1 MKGILLPAVSS
12 VDKEVTAPVHG
23 STDTC
28 WSSPFAVFPSSFLIS
43 SKVNS
48 FQLIEQCTTQILPV
62 EPGAENFL
70 NMLVL

>member
-1 MKGILLPAVSS
+1 MLPAVSS
-12 VDKEVTAPVHG
+12 VDREVIYSSSWP
-23 STDTC
+23 TDIC
-28 WSSPFAVFPSSFLIS
+28 WSSAFAVFLSSFLIS

-48 FQLIEQCTTQILPV
+48 VELIEQNTTQILPV